1 MKNINL
7 IDDEINVKQT
17 QYQILRANGGDRDV
31 ETQLE
36 QLSLREPSTI
46 TDMKQLP
53 FVEILKNTD
62 VLDIDQQNKFRKDE
76 DTQLDELILKYYSK
90 EQELQNGLFY
100 YKQDQSQINLSVHI
114 DALKTQKLKNIE
126 KTKLTAFDKNE
137 YKLIKHQQKLKH

>member
-46 TDMKQLP
+46 TDMK
-53 FVEILKNTD
+53 
-62 VLDIDQQNKFRKDE
+62 
-76 DTQLDELILKYYSK
+76 
-90 EQELQNGLFY
+90 
-100 YKQDQSQINLSVHI
+100 
-114 DALKTQKLKNIE
+114 
-126 KTKLTAFDKNE
+126 
-137 YKLIKHQQKLKH
+137 